1 MPGTTPDGP
10 HGNLPIMPGTIPDG
24 AHSPSKPGKKPARA
38 PKRERSGTDEQSDS
52 VPDSAPRLRKAQL
65 SELKPGESGVI
76 ANLRGNAQGRLR
88 LMEMGLTPGAHVKV
102 LHAAAFGGPIQI
114 CIRGYQLSLRREE
127 ASAVV
132 LG

>member
-1 MPGTTPDGP
+1 MQEPSNSTEDTT
-10 HGNLPIMPGTIPDG
+10 
-24 AHSPSKPGKKPARA
+24 
-38 PKRERSGTDEQSDS
+38 
-52 VPDSAPRLRKAQL
+52 PRLRRSQL

-76 ANLRGNAQGRLR
+76 AKLRGNAQGRLR
-88 LMEMGLTPGAHVKV
+88 LMEMGLTPGASVKV